1 MTGRPRNPGGGDGGG
16 SNGGRSRRGRGRA
29 GSMREAEASVADV
42 SRAGRANGA
51 VTGPNP
57 AIEPVTV
64 TVTRKPFMPKT
75 EFRRKMNAL
84 QQLGEEGELY
94 KATNP
99 VARDPSVSR
108 DYRQDV
114 IDRIYAQ
121 YNDRNPDFSDKLI
134 DRVTRVMQPDHV
146 WELQLGGPDDRGNL
160 KFLHGPTNEDIGMR
174 QIRPQIAKLEDG
186 TPIRIEVIDE

>member
-1 MTGRPRNPGGGDGGG
+1 
-16 SNGGRSRRGRGRA
+16 
-29 GSMREAEASVADV
+29 MREAEASVNDV
-42 SRAGRANGA
+42 ARAGRAR
-51 VTGPNP
+51 VTGPDP

-64 TVTRKPFMPKT
+64 TVVRKPKMPKT
-75 EFRRKMNAL
+75 EFRRKMGAL
-84 QQLGEEGELY
+84 HELGEEGKLY

-99 VARDPSVSR
+99 VERDPSVTKE
-108 DYRQDV
+108 YRQDM

-121 YNDRNPDFSDKLI
+121 YHERNPDFSDKLI

-146 WELQLGGPDDRGNL
+146 WELQLGGPDHRSNL

-174 QIRPQIAKLEDG
+174 QIRPQIAKLQDG